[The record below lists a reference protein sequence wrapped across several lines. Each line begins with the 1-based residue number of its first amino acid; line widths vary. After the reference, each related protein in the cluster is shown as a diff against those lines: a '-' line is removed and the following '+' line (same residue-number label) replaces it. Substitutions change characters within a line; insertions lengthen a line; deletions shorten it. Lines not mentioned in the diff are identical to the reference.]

1 MFIEEQKHLLDELQN
16 LLEKQIALAK
26 QDGAGELEV
35 LIERTNSL
43 IEKISGTGILES
55 PEFKN
60 RKELLQKLY
69 EALCLSVASKK
80 TDVCEKL
87 GQIRRSRKVME
98 AYSNNV

>member
-1 MFIEEQKHLLDELQN
+1 MFIENQIHLLDELQE

-35 LIERTNSL
+35 LIERTDLL

-60 RKELLQKLY
+60 RKEHLQKLY
-69 EALCLSVASKK
+69 EALCLSVAAKK

-87 GQIRRSRKVME
+87 GQIRRSRKTME
-98 AYSNNV
+98 IYNNNM